1 MTSQKLFSSKL
12 LCWHNNENKRILPWK
27 KETDPYK
34 IWLSEIL
41 LQQTRAAQAIP
52 YYLNF
57 INNYPTIFDL
67 AKANDDDVFRLW
79 QGLGYYN
86 RCKNM
91 LWTARFICTHNKG
104 QFPTKHEDILAL
116 KGVGTYTA
124 AAIASFAFGL
134 PYAVVDGNVTR
145 VLARYFGISES
156 ISTTLGKKSFA
167 ELAQKLLPKK
177 SADYNQAIMDFGA
190 EICTPS
196 APKCASCPFQIEC
209 VAFQTKTINLL
220 PVKAKN
226 KVRKTRYFHFVI
238 LKNEEGKIWLQ
249 ERTSKDIWP
258 HLFVPFLLETQE
270 LLTSSELS
278 KSIPLSK
285 RKTLNLKFIGSEKQL
300 LTHQQIISHFF
311 ELNFKNQLTLP
322 PDGIWVKKEK
332 LRNYPFPKTIISFF
346 EKSLYF

>member
-1 MTSQKLFSSKL
+1 MISKKLFSSKL
-12 LCWHNNENKRILPWK
+12 LSWHRSENNRILPWK

-41 LQQTRAAQAIP
+41 LQQTRAAQVIP

-57 INNYPTIFDL
+57 IGNYPTIFHL
-67 AKANDDDVFRLW
+67 AKANDEEVFRLW

-91 LWTARFICTHNKG
+91 LLTARLICTHYNG
-104 QFPTKHEDILAL
+104 QFPSNHEEILAL
-116 KGVGTYTA
+116 KGVGKYTA

-134 PYAVVDGNVTR
+134 HFAVVDGNVTR
-145 VLARYFGISES
+145 VLARFFGITES
-156 ISTTLGKKSFA
+156 ISSALGKKNFA
-167 ELAQKLLPKK
+167 DLAQSLLPKNN
-177 SADYNQAIMDFGA
+177 ADYNQAIMDFGA
-190 EICTPS
+190 EICTPV
-196 APKCASCPFQIEC
+196 APKCTYCPFQADC
-209 VAFQTKTINLL
+209 VAHQTGTINLL
-220 PVKAKN
+220 PVKEKN

-238 LKNEEGKIWLQ
+238 LKNEEGNLWLQ

-258 HLFVPFLLETQE
+258 HLFVPYLLETNKT
-270 LLTSSELS
+270 LTPSELS
-278 KSIPLSK
+278 KSINPSK
-285 RKTLNLKFIGSEKQL
+285 RKTLNLQFIGSEKQL

-311 ELNFKNQLTLP
+311 RLNFKNQLTLP
-322 PDGIWVKKEK
+322 PEGVWVKKEN